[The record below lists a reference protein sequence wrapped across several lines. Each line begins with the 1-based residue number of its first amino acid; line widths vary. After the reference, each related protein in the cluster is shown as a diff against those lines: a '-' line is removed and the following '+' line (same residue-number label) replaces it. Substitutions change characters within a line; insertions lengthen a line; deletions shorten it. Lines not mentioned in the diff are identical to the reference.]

1 MKFEDL
7 VGNDKVKNMLKNSI
21 NENNILHSY
30 MFVGTEGIG
39 KAMFAKTFA
48 NMLFCVSDEEKPY
61 GNCKPCIEFL
71 GNNNPDFMQIDA
83 EDGKSI
89 KIEQIRQLQEKVIE
103 KPINSGKKVYIINN
117 SELMTIEAQN
127 CLLKTLEEPPE
138 YVVIILIVSNE
149 NKLLTTIKSRC
160 TKIYFESLSNEK
172 IENYIVQRQKEKVL
186 NKNMLEL
193 CNGSIGKAITIQEKI
208 EEYEQV
214 EKIILNIDKNDII
227 EIWNTAEVLYKAKE
241 DIFNM
246 LDYINIILYNELC
259 KKNEIKYANCINSVE
274 ETKKRLDNNANY
286 DMSIDILLLKI
297 WEELNEKHHWS

>member
-48 NMLFCVSDEEKPY
+48 NMLFCVSDEEKPC

-172 IENYIVQRQKEKVL
+172 
-186 NKNMLEL
+186 
-193 CNGSIGKAITIQEKI
+193 
-208 EEYEQV
+208 
-214 EKIILNIDKNDII
+214 
-227 EIWNTAEVLYKAKE
+227 
-241 DIFNM
+241 
-246 LDYINIILYNELC
+246 
-259 KKNEIKYANCINSVE
+259 
-274 ETKKRLDNNANY
+274 
-286 DMSIDILLLKI
+286 
-297 WEELNEKHHWS
+297 

>member
-1 MKFEDL
+1 
-7 VGNDKVKNMLKNSI
+7 
-21 NENNILHSY
+21 

-48 NMLFCVSDEEKPY
+48 NMLFCVSDEEKPC

-172 IENYIVQRQKEKVL
+172 IENYTDIEEEIADVFIVLVSICNRLNINLYDAIKKKEEKNIKRQWKVL
-186 NKNMLEL
+186 SL
-193 CNGSIGKAITIQEKI
+193 IHI
-208 EEYEQV
+208 
-214 EKIILNIDKNDII
+214 
-227 EIWNTAEVLYKAKE
+227 
-241 DIFNM
+241 
-246 LDYINIILYNELC
+246 
-259 KKNEIKYANCINSVE
+259 
-274 ETKKRLDNNANY
+274 
-286 DMSIDILLLKI
+286 
-297 WEELNEKHHWS
+297 

>member
-48 NMLFCVSDEEKPY
+48 NMLFCVSDEEKPC

-214 EKIILNIDKNDII
+214 EKIILNIPSIFIDFFVCAHSAVRKISRRLRNLPSSLAIWMRHHKVFII
-227 EIWNTAEVLYKAKE
+227 KE
-241 DIFNM
+241 NM
-246 LDYINIILYNELC
+246 TDD
-259 KKNEIKYANCINSVE
+259 AQPV
-274 ETKKRLDNNANY
+274 DA
-286 DMSIDILLLKI
+286 
-297 WEELNEKHHWS
+297 